1 MKKKNYSIPSCDG
14 KTALHVI
21 CRIPDS
27 EPKAVIQIIHGMVEY
42 IERYEDFAKFLTDQ
56 GYVVFGHD
64 HLGHGQSVTSIENWG
79 YVADSRPADA
89 LIRDIHRVRSAAQS
103 LYPDLP
109 YYMLGHSM
117 GSYLLRRYLSL
128 KAEGLK
134 GAIIVGT
141 GQENDV
147 TTTAGLSMIS
157 AMAKAKG
164 WHHRS
169 LKIRDMTYT
178 APYKIYDLNGI
189 DKSNSWICSDPEIME
204 KYYSD
209 PRCTFT
215 FTLNGYE
222 ALLTTVRYV
231 NQKRNINKIPKDLPI
246 LLVSGELDP
255 VGNLGKGVKYVY
267 NKYVEAGIKDIE
279 CHLFPDM
286 RHEIL
291 NEPAHSEVYS
301 FIQDWINRTLVYNYE
316 KS

>member
-1 MKKKNYSIPSCDG
+1 
-14 KTALHVI
+14 
-21 CRIPDS
+21 
-27 EPKAVIQIIHGMVEY
+27 
-42 IERYEDFAKFLTDQ
+42 
-56 GYVVFGHD
+56 
-64 HLGHGQSVTSIENWG
+64 
-79 YVADSRPADA
+79 
-89 LIRDIHRVRSAAQS
+89 
-103 LYPDLP
+103 
-109 YYMLGHSM
+109 M
-117 GSYLLRRYLSL
+117 GSYLLRRYLSY

-169 LKIRDMTYT
+169 TKIRDMTYT

-189 DKSNSWICSDPEIME
+189 DKSNSWICSDPDIME
-204 KYYSD
+204 AYYND

-215 FTLNGYE
+215 FTLNGYD

-231 NQKRNINKIPKDLPI
+231 NQKRHINKIPKNLPL

-255 VGNLGKGVKYVY
+255 VGNLGKGVKNVY
-267 NKYVEAGIKDIE
+267 NKYVEAGITDIE
-279 CHLFPDM
+279 CHLFPGA

-291 NEPAHSEVYS
+291 NEPNKAEVYE
-301 FIQDWINRTLVYNYE
+301 FINEWLNRH
-316 KS
+316 